1 MSEDEVRAKCLAEME
16 KLWPVA
22 KGSVRE
28 VKKKCNRKGC
38 KLCASGQCHT
48 AWLMTFYQDGK
59 QSSRHVPTPMLATV
73 KTALENGRKLEAL
86 MVQTGLDLLKAAKEK

>member
-1 MSEDEVRAKCLAEME
+1 MSEGEVREKWLAEVGT
-16 KLWPVA
+16 LWPVA

-38 KLCASGQCHT
+38 KLCASGERHI

-59 QSSRHVPTPMLATV
+59 QSSRHVPTPMLAAV

>member
-1 MSEDEVRAKCLAEME
+1 MREKEVRAKWLEEVE
-16 KLWPVA
+16 KLWPIA

-38 KLCASGQCHT
+38 KACAAGEKHT

-59 QSSRHVPTPMLATV
+59 QSSRHVPIPMLETV

-86 MVQTGLDLLKAAKEK
+86 MVQTGLDFIKSGKEK